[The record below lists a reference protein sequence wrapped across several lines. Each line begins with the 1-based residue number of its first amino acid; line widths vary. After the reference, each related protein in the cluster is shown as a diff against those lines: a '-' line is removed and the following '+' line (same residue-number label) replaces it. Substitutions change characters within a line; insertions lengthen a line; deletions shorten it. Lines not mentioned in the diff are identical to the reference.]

1 MEHDNYEY
9 NAATVNI
16 VLAGVLSNFHC
27 FLKGNVEHV
36 NMKSKSPG
44 KVRLVL
50 HNLNVSLLLS
60 TNSLRVLLP
69 NVYVVIS

>member
-1 MEHDNYEY
+1 MRKNKQGEKITLDMEHDNYLY
-9 NAATVNI
+9 NAAAVNN

-27 FLKGNVEHV
+27 FSEGYVEHV

-50 HNLNVSLLLS
+50 HNLVGCL
-60 TNSLRVLLP
+60 
-69 NVYVVIS
+69 